1 MAIVFDNR
9 PTVIGNL
16 MLVTG
21 TWENNDT
28 SVDLSGF
35 LADIIHFDVTA
46 NSATEQANPTGF
58 VGTTGHFTESG
69 SDGGR
74 FIAIGHRN

>member
-1 MAIVFDNR
+1 MNPVLPERVPSQAK
-9 PTVIGNL
+9 VIIP
-16 MLVTG
+16 VP
-21 TWENNDT
+21 
-28 SVDLSGF
+28 SPAS
-35 LADIIHFDVTA
+35 
-46 NSATEQANPTGF
+46 TEQANPTGF